1 MGVVLVVRRRA
12 GRQAAGERAADRE
25 GEGGGAGDL
34 GLLDADANGA
44 LSATE
49 LKWTTDAHEL
59 LKKPM
64 LKNLSLAIFAELDAD
79 ADESVTEAEVQAALD
94 GEALDRVVALLR
106 EKFPIPALDAKNL
119 PRETMKQHV
128 GAAIKMVDTDG
139 DGAVGQKEIVRAAKR
154 FKDTFMSTVKQI
166 EAAAPMM
173 QMMAEMQKGPA
184 AGGAGAKPR
193 KPRPKRELAHKYA
206 HFTKRRPE
214 RRRAGAAP
222 RPTAASA
229 SRVGRGAGGERDDA
243 PRGNNFTHGV
253 AGRAADAR
261 PFAIAMR
268 RGRRPGRREVLSARA
283 PAQSEFASESQ
294 RRGPRPRPSCR
305 NAPQRR
311 VSASSVASRTGRR
324 ATQQLLAL
332 ALRAHPSSS
341 PQLRGVRKRAS

>member
-1 MGVVLVVRRRA
+1 MSFLFAALAAQPGRA
-12 GRQAAGERAADRE
+12 GGGAELDLGALMGAL
-25 GEGGGAGDL
+25 GGGAGGPAMKPIHELLMGVMDADKSGGVSL
-34 GLLDADANGA
+34 QEALAALSAWESFSSFGAGPDGKPPESAQLVAKAKEAAPAIFGLLDADANGA

-59 LKKPM
+59 LKGKPF

-184 AGGAGAKPR
+184 AGGAAAKPR
-193 KPRPKRELAHKYA
+193 TPRPKREL
-206 HFTKRRPE
+206 
-214 RRRAGAAP
+214 
-222 RPTAASA
+222 
-229 SRVGRGAGGERDDA
+229 
-243 PRGNNFTHGV
+243 
-253 AGRAADAR
+253 
-261 PFAIAMR
+261 
-268 RGRRPGRREVLSARA
+268 
-283 PAQSEFASESQ
+283 
-294 RRGPRPRPSCR
+294 
-305 NAPQRR
+305 
-311 VSASSVASRTGRR
+311 
-324 ATQQLLAL
+324 
-332 ALRAHPSSS
+332 
-341 PQLRGVRKRAS
+341 

>member
-1 MGVVLVVRRRA
+1 MSFLFA
-12 GRQAAGERAADRE
+12 ALAAQPGRGGA
-25 GEGGGAGDL
+25 GGGAELDL
-34 GLLDADANGA
+34 GALMGALGGMGGGPPGQGGPAMKPIHELLMGVMDADKSGGVSLQEALAALSAWESFSSFGAGPDGKPPESAQLVAKAKEAAPAIFGLLDADANGA

-193 KPRPKRELAHKYA
+193 KPRPKREL
-206 HFTKRRPE
+206 
-214 RRRAGAAP
+214 
-222 RPTAASA
+222 
-229 SRVGRGAGGERDDA
+229 
-243 PRGNNFTHGV
+243 
-253 AGRAADAR
+253 
-261 PFAIAMR
+261 
-268 RGRRPGRREVLSARA
+268 
-283 PAQSEFASESQ
+283 
-294 RRGPRPRPSCR
+294 
-305 NAPQRR
+305 
-311 VSASSVASRTGRR
+311 
-324 ATQQLLAL
+324 
-332 ALRAHPSSS
+332 
-341 PQLRGVRKRAS
+341 

>member
-1 MGVVLVVRRRA
+1 MLHSVLGEDAEVVA
-12 GRQAAGERAADRE
+12 CGQN
-25 GEGGGAGDL
+25 GAVASGTRSAL
-34 GLLDADANGA
+34 RPDADANGA

-193 KPRPKRELAHKYA
+193 KPRPKREL
-206 HFTKRRPE
+206 
-214 RRRAGAAP
+214 
-222 RPTAASA
+222 
-229 SRVGRGAGGERDDA
+229 
-243 PRGNNFTHGV
+243 
-253 AGRAADAR
+253 
-261 PFAIAMR
+261 
-268 RGRRPGRREVLSARA
+268 
-283 PAQSEFASESQ
+283 
-294 RRGPRPRPSCR
+294 
-305 NAPQRR
+305 
-311 VSASSVASRTGRR
+311 
-324 ATQQLLAL
+324 
-332 ALRAHPSSS
+332 
-341 PQLRGVRKRAS
+341 